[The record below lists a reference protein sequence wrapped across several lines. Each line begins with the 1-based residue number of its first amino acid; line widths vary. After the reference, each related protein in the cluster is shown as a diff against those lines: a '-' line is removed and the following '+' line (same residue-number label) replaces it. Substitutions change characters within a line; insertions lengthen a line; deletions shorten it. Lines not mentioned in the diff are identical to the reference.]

1 MIPLRTVVPVLA
13 LLLLI
18 LPAWAQTSAGG
29 VETRRDIVYA
39 THDGERL
46 LADWYGPSA
55 PGSYP
60 ALIAIHGGGWQAG
73 DKTGYRHWGPFLAQ
87 RGYVVLAIKYRLSKP
102 GQKAYPQAVHD
113 VRAAVQF
120 AKGNAVDLRVNADR
134 IGLIGD
140 SAGGHLAALVG
151 LAGDHPTFAGAYG
164 DDPHARQ
171 STRVKAIVGIYGVYD
186 FPAQWLHDQV
196 HRPTDQITEKFVG
209 LKPMDD
215 RKLYFDVSPL
225 SYTTF
230 PNAGPSVFLAWGTE
244 DDIVDP
250 KTQSEAFLL
259 ALKQARFYVRTA
271 IIPGAPHLWMWDP
284 IEEPDSRTGWLAPR
298 LLRFLEERL

>member
-39 THDGERL
+39 THEGERL

-73 DKTGYRHWGPFLAQ
+73 DKTGYRHWGPFL
-87 RGYVVLAIKYRLSKP
+87 
-102 GQKAYPQAVHD
+102 
-113 VRAAVQF
+113 
-120 AKGNAVDLRVNADR
+120 R

-271 IIPGAPHLWMWDP
+271 IIPGAPHFWMWDP